1 MLILKAT
8 KRNGIKI
15 FEKGNYQNEPVIFPT
30 DTIYGIG
37 AFFDNIDANRKIF
50 DFKNRDKNKPFPI
63 IISNMKQL
71 NKLEAEISEEHLNTL
86 KKFWPGKFTF
96 ILNSSLEFPYCT
108 VSSKVAVRMIEKNYL
123 HEVIEYFD
131 TPITATSANLSDE
144 PYLGNPKSIIKNFKN
159 IVTYFLYSKITDS
172 LPSTVVDLTFKKPL
186 FLRNPLNFDENI
198 FK

>member
-37 AFFDNIDANRKIF
+37 AFFHNIDANGKIF
-50 DFKNRDKNKPFPI
+50 DFKNRDRNKPFPI

-71 NKLEAEISEEHLNTL
+71 NKLEAEISEEHLNIL

-96 ILNSSLEFPYCT
+96 IVKSSLNFQYCT
-108 VSSKVAVRMIEKNYL
+108 SNGKIAVRMTEKNYL

-131 TPITATSANLSDE
+131 TPITATSANFSDE
-144 PYLGNPKSIIKNFKN
+144 PYLGDLKSIIENFKDT
-159 IVTYFLYSKITDS
+159 VTYFLYSKITDG
-172 LPSTVVDLTFKKPL
+172 LPSTLVDLTFKKPL
-186 FLRNPLNFDENI
+186 FLRNPLNFDEKI
-198 FK
+198 FN